1 MVMFSVE
8 CHQTTMGES
17 IGIVGSCAELGN
29 WQDIAVMN
37 PQEWPC
43 WSLEVQ
49 MHELHSD
56 IEFKYVK
63 VRKDGHVAQ
72 WERGH
77 NRKMS
82 LENPPAKDL
91 FVDGGQF
98 GDGQAYNTQPVKK
111 PSNLVPGCVAR
122 VRSYPKMAAL
132 SAEATQS
139 EAEAVAQEASTAQE
153 AEEKEKTATDLEEAQ
168 EDAPD
173 ATAAEEEVDADKEEE
188 KHVDAAAADPH
199 HARHL
204 VPGAHS
210 PLEDQEVAPAKEHEE
225 PEPHHPRQL
234 VPGAH
239 SPLED
244 QDASAPPEKPS
255 QPAKPRRSN
264 SGRQLV
270 PGCNEVPG
278 LGV

>member
-1 MVMFSVE
+1 MLQPVKWAAAAVLALAVEVAAASAPGMPAALPLRRTLSGRPAAGASAARARPDLRILKPLRGGGGGDDEAVSAPVMVTFSVE
-8 CHQTTMGES
+8 CHQTTVGES

-98 GDGQAYNTQPVKK
+98 GDGQAYDTQPVKK

-139 EAEAVAQEASTAQE
+139 EAEAVAQEASTAKE
-153 AEEKEKTATDLEEAQ
+153 ADEQEKTGMRSCFC
-168 EDAPD
+168 AP
-173 ATAAEEEVDADKEEE
+173 
-188 KHVDAAAADPH
+188 
-199 HARHL
+199 L
-204 VPGAHS
+204 S
-210 PLEDQEVAPAKEHEE
+210 
-225 PEPHHPRQL
+225 
-234 VPGAH
+234 
-239 SPLED
+239 
-244 QDASAPPEKPS
+244 
-255 QPAKPRRSN
+255 
-264 SGRQLV
+264 
-270 PGCNEVPG
+270 
-278 LGV
+278 

>member
-1 MVMFSVE
+1 MLQPVKWAAAAVLALAVEVAAASAPCVPTALPLRRSLSVAGASAAHVRPDLRILKPLRGGGGDDAEVSAPVMVMFSVE
-8 CHQTTMGES
+8 CHQTTVGES

-49 MHELHSD
+49 MHELHRD

-63 VRKDGHVAQ
+63 VRKDGQVVQ

-77 NRKMS
+77 NRKLS

-122 VRSYPKMAAL
+122 VRSYPKMAAM
-132 SAEATQS
+132 SAEAAQS

-153 AEEKEKTATDLEEAQ
+153 AEEEEKTGMLFVLHSRDLQ
-168 EDAPD
+168 
-173 ATAAEEEVDADKEEE
+173 
-188 KHVDAAAADPH
+188 
-199 HARHL
+199 
-204 VPGAHS
+204 
-210 PLEDQEVAPAKEHEE
+210 
-225 PEPHHPRQL
+225 
-234 VPGAH
+234 
-239 SPLED
+239 
-244 QDASAPPEKPS
+244 
-255 QPAKPRRSN
+255 
-264 SGRQLV
+264 
-270 PGCNEVPG
+270 
-278 LGV
+278 